1 MKRAILFPTLCST
14 GFALFAILIV
24 IYIDHVYRLAA
35 RMCPNPWMENPIS
48 ETQGCKGYIWKPY
61 FLFFFFY
68 FFIFFFFYFS
78 YENQVILIWYTSL
91 LSTSYHF
98 MIVEIV
104 ATLSKWKWAFSEAPP
119 PPTHKKK
126 KEKNNKWTQELIQS
140 DPHQVFNI
148 KLTCSVRTVFAV
160 RLTKSCFFYCQQ
172 IVVRRLL

>member
-24 IYIDHVYRLAA
+24 IYIDRVYRLAA

-61 FLFFFFY
+61 FFFFF
-68 FFIFFFFYFS
+68 FS

-98 MIVEIV
+98 MM
-104 ATLSKWKWAFSEAPP
+104 WKLLLHCRNGNERSAKPP
-119 PPTHKKK
+119 PPPPPPDPPPIRKRKKK
-126 KEKNNKWTQELIQS
+126 TISELRNWYNQI
-140 DPHQVFNI
+140 HI
-148 KLTCSVRTVFAV
+148 KFSTSN
-160 RLTKSCFFYCQQ
+160 
-172 IVVRRLL
+172 